1 MELLDLLEKKDLPSK
16 KKLENCRKLMKV
28 RGPDGF
34 KHKLINHGNN
44 ASIILHSR
52 LAIID
57 PKERSDQP
65 MEDETGVLAFN
76 GMIYNYLEIKKTLRR
91 KIYTSKLNQTQR
103 FCLNY

>member
-1 MELLDLLEKKDLPSK
+1 MCGIAGFIGKKKIYLSK

-52 LAIID
+52 LIID
-57 PKERSDQP
+57 PKERSISPWRMRQ
-65 MEDETGVLAFN
+65 EF
-76 GMIYNYLEIKKTLRR
+76 
-91 KIYTSKLNQTQR
+91 
-103 FCLNY
+103 